1 MKFPKSLYSRKE
13 KRVRLANVAPG
24 CYNMREKRENLPPEG
39 GEILLDE
46 QMERFIAAAERMHL
60 AEYVRFESDRRRRMH
75 DAFLQGMARGLG
87 MMVGFAFLGAIVVFI
102 LQDIARR
109 NLPGISDFL
118 AQVISLAKMRL
129 Q

>member
-1 MKFPKSLYSRKE
+1 MKSPNSFYSSKE
-13 KRVRLANVAPG
+13 KRVRLANEAWG
-24 CYNMREKRENLPPEG
+24 CYNMRGKWENLPPEG
-39 GEILLDE
+39 GGTMLDE

-87 MMVGFAFLGAIVVFI
+87 MMVGFAFLGAIVVLI

-118 AQVISLAKMRL
+118 ARVIMLAKMRL